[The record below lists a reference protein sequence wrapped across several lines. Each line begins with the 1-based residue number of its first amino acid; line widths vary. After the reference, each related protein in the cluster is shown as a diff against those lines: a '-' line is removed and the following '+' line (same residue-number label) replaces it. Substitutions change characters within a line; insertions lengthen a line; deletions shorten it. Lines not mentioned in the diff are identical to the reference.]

1 MNRHPISRT
10 LIVLGTAV
18 ALAVIPQ
25 TASIAYQLTGNGS
38 TPNWVPSGS
47 WNGAWDG
54 KVNSTRT
61 VTNTLPSGTTVSI
74 GVSGNASVAS
84 RYGNNSG
91 FFTLDDHGGWRD
103 NTYVAETTYLT
114 PAVAISNFCKTP
126 SSNAAD
132 YDLYNQ
138 SGGWCTNNT
147 KYTDNATLTIT
158 FSKPVTNPVL
168 NFAGVGG
175 FDWRYRGTTGS
186 RTAENTMRLWT
197 EFTLTTPGATLT
209 QLSTN
214 PGEFEVDGTG
224 TRYKPSGT
232 GSTVSSYCITGN
244 NSDTSEYSS
253 DMGGNSGCGSF
264 RINGTGSTFTF
275 TLDYNSVNGVTGPD
289 SPSTEFERLTNLTT
303 DDTFIVSVSLTD
315 DYGSA
320 PASYDP
326 DATYHTVG
334 DLFMGEGVTADAL
347 DVLTPTRDESGDTET
362 SSAFRAL
369 PTGAESAGTVGSN
382 YSVTFP
388 VTASAAGKA
397 CGWVDWDN
405 SGTYDSDERQCATF
419 SSGTSDITLTWTVPA
434 GYTTAST
441 WMRLRASYD
450 TTGVES
456 PVGALNSGEVEDYE
470 LGAILVAENE
480 ENLANTG
487 LGGSTEAIL
496 TAGLLAVTLGAAY
509 RLWRATPRVR
519 RGTLK

>member
-1 MNRHPISRT
+1 MNRNRFSRS
-10 LIVLGTAV
+10 LIALGAAT
-18 ALAVIPQ
+18 ALAVLPS
-25 TASIAYQLTGNGS
+25 TASTAYQLTGHGA

-47 WNGAWDG
+47 WNGSWDG

-74 GVSGNASVAS
+74 GVGGNASVAS
-84 RYGNNSG
+84 RYSDDSG

-103 NTYVAETTYLT
+103 NTYVPETTYLT

-132 YDLYNQ
+132 YDLFNQ

-147 KYTDNATLTIT
+147 KYTDNATLTIS
-158 FSKPVTNPVL
+158 FSKPVTNPTL

-214 PGEFEVDGTG
+214 PGEFEVDETG

-232 GSTVSSYCITGN
+232 GATVSSYCITGN
-244 NSDTSEYSS
+244 NSNTSEFSS
-253 DMGGNSGCGSF
+253 DMAGNSGCGSF
-264 RINGTGSTFTF
+264 RINGTGSTFSF
-275 TLDYNSVNGVTGPD
+275 SLDYNSFNGVTGPD

-320 PASYDP
+320 PASFDP
-326 DATYHTVG
+326 VATYHTVG
-334 DLFMGEGVTADAL
+334 DLYMGEGVTADAL
-347 DVLTPTRDESGDTET
+347 DLLTPARDELGDEE
-362 SSAFRAL
+362 SISAFRAL
-369 PTGAESAGTVGSN
+369 PEGAEAAGSPGSN
-382 YSVTFP
+382 YSVTVP
-388 VTASAAGKA
+388 VTGSEAGKV

-405 SGTYDSDERQCATF
+405 SGTYDTAERQCATF
-419 SSGTSDITLTWTVPA
+419 SSGTSNKTLSWTVPV
-434 GYTTAST
+434 GYSATST

-450 TTGVES
+450 TSGVES
-456 PVGALNSGEVEDYE
+456 PVGPLNSGEVEDYE
-470 LGAILVAENE
+470 LGVVLAEDSE
-480 ENLANTG
+480 EDLANTG
-487 LGGSTEAIL
+487 LWGSTESIA
-496 TAGLLAVTLGAAY
+496 TAGLLAVALGVAY

-519 RGTLK
+519 REPLK